1 MLMEAT
7 TMMVMA
13 IMIKMSMVWMILV
26 MLVVMRGAEVLP
38 LT

>member
-1 MLMEAT
+1 MEAT

-13 IMIKMSMVWMILV
+13 IMIKMSMVWTILV